1 MARSAPSL
9 RVFSCLPTVVYLQI
23 VFPIEVQQVLAA
35 GVISPAALSLF
46 APLP

>member
-23 VFPIEVQQVLAA
+23 VFPIEVQQVLPIHAWPIDVTIA
-35 GVISPAALSLF
+35 MRVVS
-46 APLP
+46 